1 MSCQVAMVS
10 LLRLF
15 RFDIPSIF
23 GVPAIPGPQAPFTL
37 ASHLF
42 STLIVIVI
50 IIITKAGSRVL
61 IYLCSFQ
68 PFSPQAANFT
78 TPLQMSYGVRRQ
90 WSTPIRPSL
99 SNPISPTSYAPS
111 SFAPPSC
118 DPRPRDAARGAS
130 EILPRLYI
138 SDLSFAE
145 NPASLS
151 SYGITHVLS
160 TLSDNIHIPTVHPPP
175 KRLQIKIEDFP
186 FAELA
191 AHLPTTTAWIRD
203 AIKSSPDARV
213 LVHCGEGIS
222 RSVSV
227 VAAFL
232 IATYGWTPVEALQ
245 YIKSKRRVADPNFG
259 FVQQLGE
266 YARSLPSRKS

>member
-1 MSCQVAMVS
+1 MVS
-10 LLRLF
+10 SSYLPFLF
-15 RFDIPSIF
+15 DTPSMFDVPALF
-23 GVPAIPGPQAPFTL
+23 GVQAQFPFSALTSL
-37 ASHLF
+37 TFHLF
-42 STLIVIVI
+42 SISLVIVI
-50 IIITKAGSRVL
+50 LVIKSRPRVL
-61 IYLCSFQ
+61 MYLYTFQ
-68 PFSPQAANFT
+68 PYSQHSANFT
-78 TPLQMSYGVRRQ
+78 PGQMDYGIRRQ
-90 WSTPIRPSL
+90 WSAPLRPSL
-99 SNPISPTSYAPS
+99 SSPISPTPYS
-111 SFAPPSC
+111 STSC
-118 DPRPRDAARGAS
+118 ASTSNGLREAARGAS

-160 TLSDNIHIPTVHPPP
+160 TLPDNIYHPPMHPPP
-175 KRLQIKIEDFP
+175 VRLQINVEDFP

-232 IATYGWTPVEALQ
+232 IATYDWTPVEALQ
-245 YIKSKRRVADPNFG
+245 YIKSKRRVANPNFG

-266 YARSLPSRKS
+266 YARSLPSRRS